1 VVIPTYKRPALL
13 RRCLLA
19 LCAQT
24 MNPRRFEI
32 IVVDDAPTDDTKKTV
47 ACIAAAVPWPAI
59 SYIAA
64 VGPRG
69 PAAARNRG
77 WRAARADLIAF
88 TDDDC
93 VPLRNWLSEGWN
105 IFRMPGISGA
115 WGDIIVPLGVSPT
128 DHERNTKGL
137 ERSPCATAN
146 CFYAKAALD
155 AVRGFDERFTAAW
168 REDSDLEF
176 TLMERGFRLVPCSRA
191 LVVHPA
197 RAAPWGIS
205 LGQQRNNLFN
215 ALLYKK
221 HPALY
226 RSLLHKHAPW
236 HYYASVLALG
246 IAVVAGTMQAWYWS
260 LALLLLWGGLAFRFC
275 LRRLRHS
282 SRRFSHV
289 LEMVVTSLL
298 IPPLSLFWRLR
309 GAVRFRVAYF

>member
-1 VVIPTYKRPALL
+1 MESSQPSSLPHVNVPPVACRDRDHRGPEEQTRGSICISVVIPTYKRPALL

-137 ERSPCATAN
+137 
-146 CFYAKAALD
+146 
-155 AVRGFDERFTAAW
+155 
-168 REDSDLEF
+168 
-176 TLMERGFRLVPCSRA
+176 
-191 LVVHPA
+191 
-197 RAAPWGIS
+197 
-205 LGQQRNNLFN
+205 
-215 ALLYKK
+215 
-221 HPALY
+221 
-226 RSLLHKHAPW
+226 
-236 HYYASVLALG
+236 
-246 IAVVAGTMQAWYWS
+246 
-260 LALLLLWGGLAFRFC
+260 
-275 LRRLRHS
+275 
-282 SRRFSHV
+282 
-289 LEMVVTSLL
+289 
-298 IPPLSLFWRLR
+298 
-309 GAVRFRVAYF
+309 